1 MAGTGEQG
9 ALGPQSGA
17 WRGMGGQGALGPQ
30 RRAWPGIGDQGG
42 TGTKTGAWP
51 GMGEQGLGV
60 LLREYSCGR
69 EDLSAGPCTHKSP
82 SNLGNK
88 LAF

>member
-1 MAGTGEQG
+1 MGQEWEAV
-9 ALGPQSGA
+9 LG
-17 WRGMGGQGALGPQ
+17 RGPQ
-30 RRAWPGIGDQGG
+30 RKAWPGQGSRG
-42 TGTKTGAWP
+42 RWDHRGGRGEGWGTKTGAWP